1 MSLILAHRSLCRF
14 QAMGQTFDVIVVGV
28 GGMGSAAAYHLARRG
43 KAVLGLDRFE
53 IPNERG
59 SSHGITRVI
68 RLAYNEHPAYVPLL
82 RCAYAGWRE
91 LGAESGEQ
99 LLHITG
105 SMDISRPD
113 QPVVEG
119 SIRSCEEHALPYE
132 VLDAT
137 EVARRFPGYRLDP
150 EMVAVLQPDGGFV
163 LPERAIAA
171 HARGAVAAG
180 AELHTGERVAGWEPT
195 NGGVRVTTDL
205 GTYEARGLV
214 LTAGAWMHEIAGLP
228 VVAERQV
235 LAWLEPDQPELF
247 RPDTCPVFVMQT
259 ADDGRYYG
267 LPEFGIPGFKL
278 GRYRHFEERGPAD
291 DLDLTP
297 RADDERM
304 LRDYAARYF
313 PAGAGAA
320 LSMVGCLFEN
330 TPDEHFILDR
340 FPDLRQVVVGG
351 GGSGHGFKFCPV
363 IGEILADLATEGKT
377 PHDISLFRSDRF

>member
-1 MSLILAHRSLCRF
+1 MSPR
-14 QAMGQTFDVIVVGV
+14 FDVIVVGV

-43 KAVLGLDRFE
+43 RSVLGLDRHE
-53 IPNERG
+53 IPNEQG

-82 RCAYAGWRE
+82 RRAYEGWRE
-91 LGAESGEQ
+91 LGTEAGEQ

-119 SIRSCEEHALPYE
+119 SIRSCEEHSLPYE
-132 VLDAT
+132 VLEAI

-163 LPERAIAA
+163 LPERAITA

-180 AELHTGERVAGWEPT
+180 AELRPGEGVQRWEPT
-195 NGGVRVTTDL
+195 EEGVRVVTDL
-205 GTYEARGLV
+205 ATYEADRLI
-214 LTAGAWMHEIAGLP
+214 LTAGAWMSELAGLP

-235 LAWLEPDQPELF
+235 LVWLEPELPQLF
-247 RPDTCPVFVMQT
+247 RPESFPVFIMQM
-259 ADDGRYYG
+259 ADDESYYG

-278 GRYRHFEERGPAD
+278 GRYHHFRERGRAD
-291 DLDLTP
+291 DLDRTP

-304 LRDYAARYF
+304 LREYAARYF

-330 TPDEHFILDR
+330 TPDGHFIIDR
-340 FPDLRQVVVGG
+340 LPDLPQVIVGG

-363 IGEILADLATEGKT
+363 IGEILADLAMHGQTR
-377 PHDISLFRSDRF
+377 HDISLFSSQRF